1 MLIPYDQL
9 QPETRDNLMRDFV
22 SRDGTDGGD
31 ETPEEVKVE
40 RVRQA
45 LIKGEAV
52 VFYDI
57 AEQQCILTLRAEVP
71 QEVLSAWT

>member
-9 QPETRDNLMRDFV
+9 QPDTLENLIRDFV

-45 LIKGEAV
+45 LIEGEAL
-52 VFYDI
+52 VFYDV
-57 AEQQCILTLRAEVP
+57 AEQHCILTLRSEVP
-71 QEVLSAWT
+71 QEVLKAWT

>member
-9 QPETRDNLMRDFV
+9 QPDTLENLIRDFV

-31 ETPEEVKVE
+31 ETLEEVKVE

-45 LIKGEAV
+45 LIKGEAL
-52 VFYDI
+52 VFYDV
-57 AEQQCILTLRAEVP
+57 AEQHCILTLRSEVP
-71 QEVLSAWT
+71 QEVLKAWT